1 MTSSLRNKRENA
13 APLSLET
20 GAPTQIDEYAE
31 WFNQRFTFAKAR
43 VLRDARGVKFLDIE
57 YGK

>member
-1 MTSSLRNKRENA
+1 MINPLEKRS
-13 APLSLET
+13 APVSLET
-20 GAPTQIDEYAE
+20 GAPTQIDEYVE

-43 VLRDARGVKFLDIE
+43 VLRDARGIKFLDIE

>member
-1 MTSSLRNKRENA
+1 MSNDFKQRA
-13 APLSLET
+13 QIQPMALET
-20 GAPTQIDEYAE
+20 GAPTQIDEYVE

>member
-1 MTSSLRNKRENA
+1 MNNRVKSHLQEQE
-13 APLSLET
+13 LT
-20 GAPTQIDEYAE
+20 GLTGCPTQIDEYVE

-43 VLRDARGVKFLDIE
+43 VLRDARGIKFLDIE

>member
-1 MTSSLRNKRENA
+1 MNEKKIGFQKEELVG
-13 APLSLET
+13 PT
-20 GAPTQIDEYAE
+20 GCPTQIDEYAE

-43 VLRDARGVKFLDIE
+43 VLHDARGNKFLDIE

>member
-1 MTSSLRNKRENA
+1 MNEKKIGFQKEELVG
-13 APLSLET
+13 LT
-20 GAPTQIDEYAE
+20 GCPTQIDEYVE

>member
-1 MTSSLRNKRENA
+1 MSEKKIGFQKEELVG
-13 APLSLET
+13 LT
-20 GAPTQIDEYAE
+20 GCPTQIDEYVE

>member
-1 MTSSLRNKRENA
+1 MVNPLEKRA
-13 APLSLET
+13 APVSLDS
-20 GAPTQIDEYAE
+20 GAPTQIDEYVE

>member
-1 MTSSLRNKRENA
+1 MNEKKIGFQKEELVG
-13 APLSLET
+13 LT
-20 GAPTQIDEYAE
+20 GCPTQIDEYAE

-43 VLRDARGVKFLDIE
+43 VLHDARGNKFLDIE

>member
-1 MTSSLRNKRENA
+1 MTNSLRNKRENA

-20 GAPTQIDEYAE
+20 GAPAQIDEYVE

-43 VLRDARGVKFLDIE
+43 VLRDARGIKFLDIE

>member
-1 MTSSLRNKRENA
+1 MNNRVQSHMKA
-13 APLSLET
+13 AGPIGLET
-20 GAPTQIDEYAE
+20 GAPTQIDEYVE

-43 VLRDARGVKFLDIE
+43 VLRDARGIKFLDIE

>member
-1 MTSSLRNKRENA
+1 MNNRVKSHLQEQE
-13 APLSLET
+13 LVGLT
-20 GAPTQIDEYAE
+20 GCPTQIDEYVE

-43 VLRDARGVKFLDIE
+43 VLRDARGIKFLDIE

>member
-1 MTSSLRNKRENA
+1 MTNRVQSHMKTADL
-13 APLSLET
+13 PGLT
-20 GAPTQIDEYAE
+20 GCPTQIDEYVE

-43 VLRDARGVKFLDIE
+43 VLRDARGIKFLDIE